1 MYAGQCSTVSYIA
14 LFTLSEMEY
23 QKIVQADLEPRFINM
38 PYLTPSVSQADL
50 ELSTQ
55 VNWLAQIIHLHDQ
68 AQIDQ

>member
-55 VNWLAQIIHLHDQ
+55 VN
-68 AQIDQ
+68 